1 MSVSMAS
8 GHKMEFISARVS
20 GKDEGTGIED
30 GDWERADEGF
40 VFKTIDASCSRRL
53 VGIVAEV
60 GGGRWRK
67 TLDDVF
73 IFLPNL
79 AFTDQPLPRETQD
92 RLALSPRSRRSVDSH
107 TGEVFL

>member
-1 MSVSMAS
+1 MSVSMAC
-8 GHKMEFISARVS
+8 KLEFICARVS

-40 VFKTIDASCSRRL
+40 VFETIDASCSWRL

-67 TLDDVF
+67 PRDDVF
-73 IFLPNL
+73 IFCLI
-79 AFTDQPLPRETQD
+79 FF
-92 RLALSPRSRRSVDSH
+92 RSN
-107 TGEVFL
+107 F

>member
-8 GHKMEFISARVS
+8 GGRKMGFISARVS

-67 TLDDVF
+67 PRDDVF
-73 IFLPNL
+73 IFCLISGL
-79 AFTDQPLPRETQD
+79 FFEIREIPAGVSVGSLRED
-92 RLALSPRSRRSVDSH
+92 LECVVPSR
-107 TGEVFL
+107 F

>member
-8 GHKMEFISARVS
+8 GGRKMGFISARVS
-20 GKDEGTGIED
+20 GKDEGTGVED

-73 IFLPNL
+73 IFLPNFGRCNCL
-79 AFTDQPLPRETQD
+79 TLNTPGPIHSVFPGTHRHNQT
-92 RLALSPRSRRSVDSH
+92 LS
-107 TGEVFL
+107 

>member
-8 GHKMEFISARVS
+8 GGRKMGFISARVS

-79 AFTDQPLPRETQD
+79 DFLGGLHIQPCKI
-92 RLALSPRSRRSVDSH
+92 
-107 TGEVFL
+107 FW

>member
-1 MSVSMAS
+1 MSVSKMAS

-40 VFKTIDASCSRRL
+40 VFKTIDASCSRCL

-67 TLDDVF
+67 PRDDVF
-73 IFLPNL
+73 IFCLIWLFLP
-79 AFTDQPLPRETQD
+79 DY
-92 RLALSPRSRRSVDSH
+92 RSIQLTV
-107 TGEVFL
+107 